1 MAGMLQSRMPSSTST
16 IPAGDEPA
24 PARLDA
30 RVGAEVDF
38 VDSRKNHHDAEDDR
52 KGHVAVSRL
61 EEDHDA
67 HDEEEQSQQD
77 RQPPA
82 GDVGAVTCNVVIRIF
97 HNLIVFGLSCRTCN

>member
-1 MAGMLQSRMPSSTST
+1 MEAIVKKCLS
-16 IPAGDEPA
+16 
-24 PARLDA
+24 
-30 RVGAEVDF
+30 
-38 VDSRKNHHDAEDDR
+38 R

-82 GDVGAVTCNVVIRIF
+82 GDVGANGIQRIIQEMRV
-97 HNLIVFGLSCRTCN
+97 NLSLKRNNITSMLLLFCFIYFTD